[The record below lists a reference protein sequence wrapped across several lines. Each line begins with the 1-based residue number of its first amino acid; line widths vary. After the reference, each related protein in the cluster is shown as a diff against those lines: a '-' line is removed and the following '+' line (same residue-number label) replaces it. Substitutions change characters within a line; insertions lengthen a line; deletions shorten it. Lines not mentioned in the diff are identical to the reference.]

1 MAAKH
6 FMIYYGQG
14 TGTYI
19 ITEPRPWARDNQ
31 NLFPN
36 FTFQSDNHPTTKF
49 IEDWLIENRDFDRV
63 FENDN
68 IVVIQNL
75 NPNLDF

>member
-6 FMIYYGQG
+6 FMIYYGIG

-19 ITEPRPWARDNQ
+19 VTEPRPWARENQ

-36 FTFQSDNHPTTKF
+36 FTFQPNNHPTTNF
-49 IEDWLIENRDFDRV
+49 IEDWLIENRDFVRV
-63 FENDN
+63 FVNDE
-68 IVVIQNL
+68 IIVIQNL
-75 NPNLDF
+75 NPNLIL